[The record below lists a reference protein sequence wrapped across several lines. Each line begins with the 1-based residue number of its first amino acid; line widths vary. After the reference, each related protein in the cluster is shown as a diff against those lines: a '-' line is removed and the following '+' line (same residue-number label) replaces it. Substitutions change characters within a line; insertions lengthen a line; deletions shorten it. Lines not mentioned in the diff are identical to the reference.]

1 MATDVSGTIHIIA
14 EVIGDASSPVSPGQ
28 GSTGRPSKRL
38 RDTSRTLKIMGV
50 NVGKLIKILTVGGL
64 LKLSK
69 NISSTLSGF
78 FKILGA
84 LVDLFMIP
92 FVPTFVRALGV
103 LYPILGYLAK
113 LSTDEKN
120 MGDIW
125 GDMGD
130 WWGKQ
135 VEEEGGVW
143 GAIKTLAG
151 DISAVAFLAGF
162 LMLADPTGVVWT
174 AGKFITY
181 NLFSAVN
188 FSRNFILDAFGL
200 RTGLKGKNKTPI
212 RQWKADTPGQKVRKT
227 ISTLRIKELFTPK
240 SQFFPKSSII
250 GKAWLT
256 RVFGFVVNLVPFLG
270 GAKWKALAKLTSAFI
285 TIGTQALLQIVQL
298 LFKQVPRTLVPA
310 GAGLAIGAFLAGV
323 VIIASVVVGVAWLMH
338 WLFPFDDPD
347 YIEKQIKQSQDEGNA
362 KAKSLTGWDP
372 TFVQNDAKRTN
383 EAIRKHKLEQYWD
396 KQQEKINRELATVR

>member
-14 EVIGDASSPVSPGQ
+14 EVMGDASSPVSPGQ
-28 GSTGRPSKRL
+28 GSVGSPNKRL
-38 RDTSRTLKIMGV
+38 KDTSKTLKIMGV
-50 NVGKLIKILTVGGL
+50 NIGKLIKILTVGGL
-64 LKLSK
+64 LKLSQ
-69 NISSTLSGF
+69 NISNTLSGF
-78 FKILGA
+78 FQILGA

-92 FVPTFVRALGV
+92 FVPAFVRALGV
-103 LYPILGYLAK
+103 LYPILGYLAR
-113 LSTDEKN
+113 LSTGEKN

-125 GDMGD
+125 GDLGD

-285 TIGTQALLQIVQL
+285 
-298 LFKQVPRTLVPA
+298 
-310 GAGLAIGAFLAGV
+310 
-323 VIIASVVVGVAWLMH
+323 IASVVVGVAWLMH